1 MAGSERQSGP
11 PFTFR
16 SWAAAALG
24 AVLFAL
30 TLAAAKP
37 GWAGGV
43 QFVEPKAN
51 PSLLPGLGGS
61 DRRERVDPATA
72 PWRMLG
78 RIQTIYGGRCTGFL
92 IGLYRAMTA
101 AHCLYRGPAHV
112 LISPR
117 YVHFLLA
124 PDQGEVKAAA
134 LVEDYVI
141 PPAYDPGRET
151 ESSGSDWAVLVLN
164 EPLGAIGGVLP
175 IARDPIRP
183 STPIVLGGY
192 SRDHT
197 EVIEADLHCKVLET
211 VRNARGAPLLHHD
224 CEATE
229 GTSGAPLLRRSEDG
243 WAVIGI
249 QIGAVVN
256 RAGGVAVPAFTLP
269 SLEGEGSPD
278 RPR

>member
-1 MAGSERQSGP
+1 MAASERGERRPPSPRRRGP
-11 PFTFR
+11 L
-16 SWAAAALG
+16 SAALLL
-24 AVLFAL
+24 VLL
-30 TLAAAKP
+30 LAPLMAR
-37 GWAGGV
+37 AGGV
-43 QFVEPKAN
+43 EFVEPRAN
-51 PSLLPGLGGS
+51 PTLLPGLGGH

-124 PDQGEVKAAA
+124 PDRGVVKAAA

-141 PPAYDPGRET
+141 PPGYDPAHET

-164 EPLGAIGGVLP
+164 EPLGAIGGILP
-175 IARDPIRP
+175 LARDPLP
-183 STPIVLGGY
+183 PATPIVLGGY

-197 EVIEADLHCKVLET
+197 EVIEADLHCRVLET
-211 VRNARGAPLLHHD
+211 VHNARGAPLLHHD

-229 GTSGAPLLRRSEDG
+229 GTSGAPLLRQGPEG

-256 RAGGVAVPAFTLP
+256 RAGGVAVPAFILP
-269 SLEGEGSPD
+269 AAIEGGGNAAPD
-278 RPR
+278 R